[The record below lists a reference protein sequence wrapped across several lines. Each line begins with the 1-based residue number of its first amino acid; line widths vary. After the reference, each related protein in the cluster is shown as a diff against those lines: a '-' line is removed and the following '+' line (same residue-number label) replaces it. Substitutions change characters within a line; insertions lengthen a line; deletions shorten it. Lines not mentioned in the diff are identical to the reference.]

1 MRVIKMGSHTT
12 RNSRRGA
19 VALAVLAL
27 TSLAATLGT
36 TSVAS
41 AGDHAV
47 DPSTLTPPPPAEFNP
62 VCKSVGERTI
72 CDVVFTDPAVVAEPT
87 GIACGTGSASFEILA
102 SWTRSVQGKRYYDR
116 NGNLTERHF
125 HDLVVGTY
133 TNPLTGAS
141 VSFRQHDTNLHDLA
155 VPGDISTGTEAI
167 TVWTRVAGPHGGTV
181 LIDAGRVVVAE
192 SDGTILFEAGQH
204 PFDAYFVL
212 GDTSA
217 LQPLCDALA

>member
-1 MRVIKMGSHTT
+1 MRVVEVGTHTT
-12 RNSRRGA
+12 HNSRRGA
-19 VALAVLAL
+19 VALVGLAL
-27 TSLAATLGT
+27 ATLAATLGT

-41 AGDHAV
+41 ASGHAV

-62 VCKSVGERTI
+62 VCKSVGGRTI

-87 GIACGTGSASFEILA
+87 GIACGTGSASFEPVV

-141 VSFRQHDTNLHDLA
+141 VPFRQHDTNFHLLA
-155 VPGDISTGTEAI
+155 VPGDINTGTEAV
-167 TVWTRVAGPHGGTV
+167 TVSVRVAGPHGGTV
-181 LIDAGRVVVAE
+181 LIDAGRTVFAE

-204 PFDAYFVL
+204 PFDAYFVF